1 MNMIFKKRKPQINSG
16 SKLALNQAILR
27 GNPFMIKTLLQYGEP
42 NPFVVDHVGKAPI
55 HIAAQKLDMSTFE
68 ELVRLGADPM
78 MPDREGNT
86 FLHLM
91 AMGTIKESEYDFIK
105 RSVVK
110 YNLRLTRN
118 NEGRTALN
126 IIKAYS
132 AQGPSMRGQPNFKK
146 KIWEFFD

>member
-27 GNPFMIKTLLQYGEP
+27 GNPFMVKTLLQYGDP
-42 NPFVVDHVGKAPI
+42 NPFVIDTFGKAPI
-55 HIAAQKLDMSTFE
+55 HIAAQKLDQPTFE

-78 MPDREGNT
+78 MPDADGNT

-91 AMGTIKESEYDFIK
+91 AMGTIKDSEYDFIK
-105 RSVVK
+105 KAVIK

-126 IIKAYS
+126 IIRAYS
-132 AQGPSMRGQPNFKK
+132 A
-146 KIWEFFD
+146 